1 MNTIAIITFCSDGG
15 DTQCPYKLLVGSPTG
30 NSTIKNVSEDE
41 KYREMLT
48 NKKATNLKRISSE
61 FTTGTQSFKI
71 KFNFFHH
78 SVVVPITMRTRA
90 AGGWSGKSLYIT
102 SSGIVMD

>member
-1 MNTIAIITFCSDGG
+1 LI
-15 DTQCPYKLLVGSPTG
+15 GSPSG

-41 KYREMLT
+41 KFKEMLT
-48 NKKATNLKRISSE
+48 NKSSTNLKRISSE
-61 FTTGTQSFKI
+61 FTAGTQSFKL

-90 AGGWSGKSLYIT
+90 SGGWSGKSLYIT
-102 SSGIVMD
+102 SPGIVMS